1 MAKNHPPLMYTLDVC
16 YLIARKNTHIFKFRR
31 QIFNKFEIKFNTF
44 LCLKTLV
51 CVNVYVNRLK
61 KLKLMLAVC
70 AKMGK
75 VLASY

>member
-1 MAKNHPPLMYTLDVC
+1 MAKNNKPLRYRLAVC
-16 YLIARKNTHIFKFRR
+16 YLIGRKNNHICKFLG
-31 QIFNKFEIKFNTF
+31 QIVNKFEIKFNTF
-44 LCLKTLV
+44 LSLKTLV
-51 CVNVYVNRLK
+51 CVNVYVNCLK